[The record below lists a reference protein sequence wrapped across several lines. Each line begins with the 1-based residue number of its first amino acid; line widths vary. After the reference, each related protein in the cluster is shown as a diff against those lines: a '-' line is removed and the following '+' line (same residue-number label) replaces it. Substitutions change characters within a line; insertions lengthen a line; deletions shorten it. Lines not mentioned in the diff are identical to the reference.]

1 MRLFY
6 LLLEK
11 KHREREREKE
21 RERERERC
29 SRVVQF
35 RLKSLSTLYS
45 VHIHLLEEDLKKK
58 KKRPLKY
65 RPLHSHVSH
74 DAVLFN

>member
-1 MRLFY
+1 MLPSGSISF
-6 LLLEK
+6 K
-11 KHREREREKE
+11 KPVYIIF
-21 RERERERC
+21 C
-29 SRVVQF
+29 SHSFVIRRF
-35 RLKSLSTLYS
+35 
-45 VHIHLLEEDLKKK
+45 KKK